1 MAVKR
6 RRVLFFAPTQLDS
19 PTLNPVGEFVA
30 PPGITREPAANLWA
44 VFDDEAL
51 TFTLEHAYPDF
62 LPQIGWV
69 VDDDGRLFDVVGVS
83 ETKPL
88 VLTVKEVVT
97 HG

>member
-6 RRVLFFAPTQLDS
+6 RRVMF
-19 PTLNPVGEFVA
+19 
-30 PPGITREPAANLWA
+30 RESGSADAAANLWT
-44 VFDDEAL
+44 VFDDEAR

-62 LPQIGWV
+62 LPQIGWM

-88 VLTVKEVVT
+88 VLTVKEVAA